1 MEQNAVNNIEI
12 DDEVLATLEHARR
25 ANADAHNDVLR
36 RLLSLASGS
45 IPVQR
50 GGVTPRHKDEEFLNL
65 LAVGFLAAGDR
76 LVHPHDGETVVVR
89 ADGSIEFADGTWLAS
104 PIAALNAGAPG
115 RNGWKAWGH
124 ERSGRTLAD
133 LHVAARNFVV

>member
-1 MEQNAVNNIEI
+1 MNNIEI
-12 DDEVLATLEHARR
+12 DDEVLSTLEHARR

-36 RLLSLASGS
+36 RLLSLGS
-45 IPVQR
+45 IPAQR
-50 GGVTPRHKDEEFLNL
+50 GTLTPSHKDEEFRNL
-65 LAVGFLAAGDR
+65 LAVGFLAPGDR

-104 PIAALNAGAPG
+104 PTAALNVGAAG
-115 RNGWKAWGH
+115 RNGWKAWRH

-133 LHVAARNFVV
+133 LHVAARNFAV

>member
-1 MEQNAVNNIEI
+1 MNNIEI

-36 RLLSLASGS
+36 RLLSLATGS
-45 IPVQR
+45 IPAQR
-50 GGVTPRHKDEEFLNL
+50 GTLTPPHKDEEFCNL
-65 LAVGFLAAGDR
+65 IAVGFLTAGDR

-89 ADGSIEFADGTWLAS
+89 ADGSIEYADGTWLAS
-104 PIAALNAGAPG
+104 PTAALNVGAAD
-115 RNGWKAWGH
+115 RNGWKTWRH